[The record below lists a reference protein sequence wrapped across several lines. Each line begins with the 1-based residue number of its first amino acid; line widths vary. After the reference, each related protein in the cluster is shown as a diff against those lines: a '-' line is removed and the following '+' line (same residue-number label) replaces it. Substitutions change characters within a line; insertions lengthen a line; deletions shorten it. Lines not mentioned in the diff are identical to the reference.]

1 MDQTPPGA
9 VNAPHRR
16 ASAAADDLTPPP
28 GANATAFAALFLLS
42 TAFLFVSYCWSRAL
56 IGGFEVGAGTVLA
69 AVLATALA
77 SIFLWWLAPLA
88 DFAEIVWIHL
98 PADRRTRRAQ
108 CPHCGYP
115 HEGRELCSECG
126 LATASLEPWAL
137 SLRPVKRF
145 CWILLAALVVG
156 SAAGEAW
163 CRLDES
169 RFIEE
174 TSRDA
179 TRPSTRPRAFPASFA
194 RMTVT
199 ADGVYGSEAWAV
211 DRRDR
216 NWQPADPALRER
228 GIGWSTRRERR
239 GEADPTVEATVEAQV
254 KAEVDGKSEAAG
266 KRPNPDR

>member
-1 MDQTPPGA
+1 MQATHAESQTPPT
-9 VNAPHRR
+9 HR
-16 ASAAADDLTPPP
+16 AAGAADGLTPPP
-28 GANATAFAALFLLS
+28 GANATAFAGLFILA

-56 IGGFEVGAGTVLA
+56 IGGFEVGIGTVLA
-69 AVLATALA
+69 ALAATALA

-98 PADRRTRRAQ
+98 PADRRARRAQ

-115 HEGRELCSECG
+115 HEGRALCSECG
-126 LATASLEPWAL
+126 LATAPLEPWVL

-145 CWILLAALVVG
+145 GWIMLAALVVG

-163 CRLDES
+163 CRLDEA
-169 RFIEE
+169 RFVEE
-174 TSRDA
+174 TSRNA
-179 TRPSTRPRAFPASFA
+179 ARPATRPRAFPSTFA

-199 ADGVYGSEAWAV
+199 TDGVYESEAWAA

-239 GEADPTVEATVEAQV
+239 S
-254 KAEVDGKSEAAG
+254 EVDAKTDAASG
-266 KRPNPDR
+266 SGADSGADSGPDSMNNSVNPD

>member
-1 MDQTPPGA
+1 MDQTPSGA

-16 ASAAADDLTPPP
+16 DAGAADRLTPPP

-42 TAFLFVSYCWSRAL
+42 AAFLFVSYCWSRAL
-56 IGGFEVGAGTVLA
+56 IGGFEVGVGTVLA
-69 AVLATALA
+69 AVLSTALA

-108 CPHCGYP
+108 CPHCGYT
-115 HEGRELCSECG
+115 HEGRALCSECG
-126 LATASLEPWAL
+126 LATEPLEPWAL

-145 CWILLAALVVG
+145 GWILLAALVVG

-169 RFIEE
+169 RFVEE
-174 TSRDA
+174 TARDA
-179 TRPSTRPRAFPASFA
+179 VRPSTRPRAFPSSFA

-199 ADGVYGSEAWAV
+199 ADGVYESEAWAI

-239 GEADPTVEATVEAQV
+239 GEGDAKGDAKPETN
-254 KAEVDGKSEAAG
+254 AETETRED
-266 KRPNPDR
+266 RPNSG